1 MAALQEKPLREH
13 REGEDRDDG
22 NEEGVSG
29 GGCGCGCF
37 RLLRIGWRKSNEKES
52 KYLLQQKTEH
62 RETWLNKIKQASEV
76 LGGPKWKNFIRKIGG
91 YVDFKNRKK
100 QRNGFQYD
108 PRSYALN
115 FDNGF
120 NREEEEEE
128 EEEEDLVG
136 HDFTSKFA
144 APFHD
149 EKRPTRL

>member
-1 MAALQEKPLREH
+1 MAALQEKPLREEH
-13 REGEDRDDG
+13 REGEDMDDG

-37 RLLRIGWRKSNEKES
+37 RLLGIGWGKSNEKES
-52 KYLLQQKTEH
+52 KSLLQPKTEH
-62 RETWLNKIKQASEV
+62 RETWLNKIKQTTEV

-91 YVDFKNRKK
+91 YCDFKNKNKKK

-108 PRSYALN
+108 PHSYALN

-120 NREEEEEE
+120 DREEEEEE
-128 EEEEDLVG
+128 GLVG
-136 HDFTSKFA
+136 HDFTSRFA
-144 APFHD
+144 APFQD